1 MTWGDDGFDGEMGSG
16 FDREMGSRKLDLGP
30 VFLCDSFPA
39 YLN

>member
-16 FDREMGSRKLDLGP
+16 FDGEMGSRKSKLGP